1 MGKAVHLEKETRAIT
16 AATAGGDQ
24 EGLKAPAPTKAE
36 NPPVDPKGI
45 GTSDPNSRAGQ
56 TLDLIGQNL
65 AVGGGSDWDPLSLQ
79 TSNTPFLTGGH
90 VQCFS
95 MGTSLVARLIPH
107 LDLVVHRHP

>member
-65 AVGGGSDWDPLSLQ
+65 AVGGLRLGPPLSPNVKHPLPHRRSCAVFFDGNI
-79 TSNTPFLTGGH
+79 TRSAVDSTP
-90 VQCFS
+90 
-95 MGTSLVARLIPH
+95 
-107 LDLVVHRHP
+107 